1 MVAGG
6 VEAVE
11 AKPKVEASVVV
22 AGSVAESW
30 SEAGLV
36 MAGGSEAVEAEAEL
50 EAAVVVVG
58 LALMV

>member
-1 MVAGG
+1 M
-6 VEAVE
+6 E